1 MASLS
6 SADSLLTADQ
16 IIEKYKVKLTKE
28 EKVIT
33 VLNVSKCSIP
43 ELKEE
48 LERRGVYDED
58 DEKIWKRFKDLETK
72 IWVEGYNEQKAKEKE
87 VVENDEEASAPKKTF
102 PLTFQDIERWSMY
115 ELRQEMEKRNLLEE
129 AEWTA
134 AYKMFEEML
143 AKVVRELLKGDSNV
157 EKKEKKDE
165 KKVVSPSELGEEW
178 IADNVKKTK
187 TVPDAASGKHLLA
200 GQPVGDNLNR
210 STVNIDKLAKDQ
222 VPNIEDVTVDNAPKL
237 NIYQIRQ
244 LLERNDLFGDYKSGK
259 KKISFESCL
268 RTLVAYIVD
277 KREKQNVV
285 YATTLEPE
293 TDLKE
298 RLAKEKAE
306 RKAKAIERSRL
317 RQIARKE
324 AEAKAKAEE
333 AEKAKVEGD
342 ASVARTLLKKQK
354 IRAAIDLQS
363 NPLFVVV
370 KCVSI
375 LDVNRIHLMILKTTK
390 NYS

>member
-1 MASLS
+1 MGIREKKTDIQTSAHRIPRLQAVMASLS

-143 AKVVRELLKGDSNV
+143 AKVVRELLKGDSNI

-165 KKVVSPSELGEEW
+165 KKLYRQVSWE
-178 IADNVKKTK
+178 
-187 TVPDAASGKHLLA
+187 
-200 GQPVGDNLNR
+200 
-210 STVNIDKLAKDQ
+210 
-222 VPNIEDVTVDNAPKL
+222 
-237 NIYQIRQ
+237 
-244 LLERNDLFGDYKSGK
+244 KSGLQIMSK
-259 KKISFESCL
+259 RPKQFQTQLVGSICL
-268 RTLVAYIVD
+268 PAS
-277 KREKQNVV
+277 QS
-285 YATTLEPE
+285 
-293 TDLKE
+293 
-298 RLAKEKAE
+298 
-306 RKAKAIERSRL
+306 AI
-317 RQIARKE
+317 I
-324 AEAKAKAEE
+324 
-333 AEKAKVEGD
+333 
-342 ASVARTLLKKQK
+342 
-354 IRAAIDLQS
+354 
-363 NPLFVVV
+363 
-370 KCVSI
+370 
-375 LDVNRIHLMILKTTK
+375 
-390 NYS
+390 

>member
-1 MASLS
+1 MGIQEKKTDIQTSAHRIPRLQAVMASLS

-143 AKVVRELLKGDSNV
+143 AKVVRELLKGDSNI

-210 STVNIDKLAKDQ
+210 STVNIDELAKDQ

-342 ASVARTLLKKQK
+342 ASDSIGATD
-354 IRAAIDLQS
+354 AA
-363 NPLFVVV
+363 
-370 KCVSI
+370 
-375 LDVNRIHLMILKTTK
+375 K
-390 NYS
+390 N

>member
-1 MASLS
+1 MTYTVPADIMASLS
-6 SADSLLTADQ
+6 SVDSLLTADQ

-33 VLNVSKCSIP
+33 VLNVSKCSVP
-43 ELKEE
+43 ELKAE

-143 AKVVRELLKGDSNV
+143 AKVVRELLKGDSSG
-157 EKKEKKDE
+157 EKKEKKEKKKDE

-178 IADNVKKTK
+178 IADNVKKSK
-187 TVPDAASGKHLLA
+187 TDPEVSGGKHLLA

-210 STVNIDKLAKDQ
+210 SSVNIDKLAKDQ

-277 KREKQNVV
+277 KREEQNIV

-298 RLAKEKAE
+298 RLAREKAE

-324 AEAKAKAEE
+324 AEAKAEAEE

-342 ASVARTLLKKQK
+342 ASQNVGATN
-354 IRAAIDLQS
+354 D
-363 NPLFVVV
+363 
-370 KCVSI
+370 
-375 LDVNRIHLMILKTTK
+375 DK
-390 NYS
+390 N